1 MAALL
6 FGGGKKSAAAPAASA
21 DSTVAGPIIKQLDA
35 NDPLRRK
42 SKGTASVGVDP
53 RSRIATILSD
63 KLGN

>member
-6 FGGGKKSAAAPAASA
+6 FGGGKKSSAPAASS